1 MTDEPASIAGR
12 LTRAQRRAL
21 LFAPSSTEWMGRG
34 NLGRFKLSYAA
45 MDRADIGRPQLVE
58 IKCDIGGVFD
68 ARLTDLGLAVRA
80 HLTKEP
86 QQ

>member
-12 LTRAQRRAL
+12 LTRAQREAVVKLPESGGYIWYPHIAIRKPTADVL
-21 LFAPSSTEWMGRG
+21 TSAGIFAGHRHYWREFTP
-34 NLGRFKLSYAA
+34 
-45 MDRADIGRPQLVE
+45 
-58 IKCDIGGVFD
+58 
-68 ARLTDLGLAVRA
+68 LGLAVRA